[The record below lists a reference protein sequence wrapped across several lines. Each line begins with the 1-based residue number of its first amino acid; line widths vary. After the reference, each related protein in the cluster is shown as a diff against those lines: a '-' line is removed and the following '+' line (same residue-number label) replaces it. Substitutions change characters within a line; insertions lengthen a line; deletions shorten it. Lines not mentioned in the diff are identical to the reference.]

1 MQVPP
6 FIARKTRRCERCNL
20 RYPASEFR
28 CMHCADLSDDE
39 VAQLR
44 LRELSRN
51 ESYRRLGLIML
62 VIGAIV
68 AGWFGIAVLAD
79 Y

>member
-6 FIARKTRRCERCNL
+6 FIARKTTRCERCNL
-20 RYPASEFR
+20 RYPADESR
-28 CMHCADLSDDE
+28 CTHCGDLSDDE
-39 VAQLR
+39 VEQLR
-44 LRELSRN
+44 LRGLSRN
-51 ESYRRLGLIML
+51 ESYLRLGLIML

-68 AGWFGIAVLAD
+68 AGWLGIAVLAG